1 MGCISLTAF
10 HLFSEVGLKVKEHC
24 ARDIA
29 VSYFHM
35 HLCIYVDFFFFGVV
49 FISCSAVSPLT
60 LIVFCICTSVVG
72 MKLRNKTGCVHADWV
87 ALV

>member
-24 ARDIA
+24 ACDIA
-29 VSYFHM
+29 VKLLSHASVHICGF
-35 HLCIYVDFFFFGVV
+35 LFFGVV

-72 MKLRNKTGCVHADWV
+72 TKLRNKTGCVHADWV